1 LSVLN
6 SVTLA
11 FLGDAF
17 FELSVRRRLV
27 ESGGISAAD
36 RLHLAAV
43 RYVNASSQAT
53 AIRGMIGLNI
63 LSEDELEIVR
73 KARNHKPK
81 SMPKN
86 ADPVDYKLATSFEAL
101 LGYHCNE
108 GRDERAEALSELAMK
123 IIDGKQPYLY
133 ITSEAGNNGGRIR

>member
-1 LSVLN
+1 
-6 SVTLA
+6 VTLA

-27 ESGGISAAD
+27 AGSGISAAD

-43 RYVNASSQAT
+43 HYVNASSQA
-53 AIRGMIGLNI
+53 AAMRGLIGRNV
-63 LSEDELEIVR
+63 LSAEELEIVR
-73 KARNHKPK
+73 RARNHKPK

-101 LGYHCNE
+101 LGYHYCE
-108 GRDERAEALSELAMK
+108 GRGDIAEALSELAMR
-123 IIDGKQPYLY
+123 IIDGK
-133 ITSEAGNNGGRIR
+133 